1 MQKDDVVA
9 RLKGS
14 ADSLRAAGV
23 TSLILFGS
31 VARNEATSNSDVD
44 LLVEFGRPV
53 GLFQLVALK
62 HQLEEILGC
71 PVDLGTPDALR
82 PELRESVLEE
92 SVVVTP

>member
-1 MQKDDVVA
+1 MRKEDVVL

-14 ADSLRAAGV
+14 SDSLRAAGV
-23 TSLILFGS
+23 TSLTLFGS
-31 VARNEATSNSDVD
+31 VARDEATPGSDVD

-62 HQLEEILGC
+62 RQLEEILGC
-71 PVDLGTPDALR
+71 SVDLGTPDTLR
-82 PELRESVLEE
+82 PELRERVLQE